1 MMVMVMMVVAMMAAA
16 MTAAAVHPRGSGCGD
31 GCACAIDHLARCGRE
46 KDGGKGCRDKGGQD
60 FFVHGLARLGLS

>member
-31 GCACAIDHLARCGRE
+31 GCACAIDHLARCG
-46 KDGGKGCRDKGGQD
+46 GQD